1 MEELS
6 KKEIK
11 GYRKRIKRAFAERRN
26 SIFFS
31 ERLQKMANYGYYIL
45 SIWTGV
51 KIAYF
56 FLLLAKGQ
64 MGESLGTT
72 EIIQD
77 LIELTRNL
85 IGIVALNIGR
95 KSAPEDEKKREDW
108 IYRNGLRFNLLLAA
122 FFLLTMVNL
131 LFMADMHES
140 SRLITLLL
148 SMCSLTMLGYI
159 IVILSIIQNNDRF
172 VSGIYTGFG
181 SGLVIFGYLLINIG
195 VTVFLFGQGEDASL
209 TIFAFWGII
218 LFHSIKRIADIF
230 ASITDRGELNVVQY
244 NVLRVIRPWEI
255 LGSLRQRK
263 KRYDNKLRALE
274 IATHFE
280 KKKNYAVGVEVLKIL
295 DEKYGRKQ
303 KQWLGLIGAV
313 LLGIIGT
320 ILSEILL
327 DVVYGPFI
335 NPILCSLGIA
345 AC

>member
-1 MEELS
+1 MGQMEETF
-6 KKEIK
+6 ETIEVA
-11 GYRKRIKRAFAERRN
+11 GD
-26 SIFFS
+26 
-31 ERLQKMANYGYYIL
+31 
-45 SIWTGV
+45 
-51 KIAYF
+51 
-56 FLLLAKGQ
+56 
-64 MGESLGTT
+64 
-72 EIIQD
+72 IIG
-77 LIELTRNL
+77 ITRNL
-85 IGIVALNIGR
+85 VGVLALNIGR
-95 KSAPEDEKKREDW
+95 KSAPEEENKREDW
-108 IYRNGLRFNLLLAA
+108 IYKNGLRFNLLLAA

-131 LFMADMHES
+131 LFMGDMYER
-140 SRLITLLL
+140 SRLLTLLL
-148 SMCSLTMLGYI
+148 CMSSMTMLGYI

-195 VTVFLFGQGEDASL
+195 VTVFLFGQGENASL
-209 TIFAFWGII
+209 TIFALWGII
-218 LFHSIKRIADIF
+218 LFHSIKRIAGIF
-230 ASITDRGELNVVQY
+230 ESITDRSELNVVQY
-244 NVLRVIRPWEI
+244 NALRVIRPWEI

-263 KRYDNKLRALE
+263 KQYENKLRALE

-335 NPILCSLGIA
+335 KPILCSLGIA
-345 AC
+345 SC